1 MKVQKAL
8 ISVSDKTGIL
18 DFTKFLV
25 EQGISIIA
33 TGGTYKYLKGNGIP
47 TKEVSEYI
55 NFPEILGGRVKTL
68 HPKIF
73 GGILANRDNERH
85 KEELEKNGISFI
97 DLIVVNLYPF
107 EKGLKENM
115 SPNEMIELIDIG
127 GVSLIRAGAKNYR
140 DCVVLTSPEQ
150 YKEFQEG
157 FKKNNGNITLP
168 QRIKYARKA
177 FLKTRD
183 YDNLIS
189 GFFSE
194 KLREGEEKEFP
205 EIFSIN
211 LKKISTLRYGEN
223 SHQRSAF
230 YIEKGAENS
239 IGNAIQL
246 NGKQLSYNNIMDAD
260 AALGIV
266 QEFDIPAASVVKH
279 AAPCGVGIGDNI
291 TNAFKKAHISDPI
304 SAFGGIIAL
313 NRKVKIETAQEITA
327 SFFEVVIAPD
337 YEEDALNELK
347 RKKNLRILEIKEMG
361 KRNRYFDYKRVY
373 GGLLVQDADIDIDTP
388 EGWKISSNRE
398 PTERE
403 WEAAKFAWKVVKWV
417 KSNGI
422 VISINDRTLG
432 IGTGQPSR
440 VDSVE
445 IAVKKAHNQ
454 GHFTGATALAS
465 DGFFPFRDSID
476 RASEG
481 GVSVV
486 IEPGGSIRDKEVIQA
501 ANEYN
506 IALIFTG
513 KRHFRH

>member
-1 MKVQKAL
+1 MNIKNAL
-8 ISVSDKTGIL
+8 ISVFDKEGIL
-18 DFTKFLV
+18 DFARFLSK
-25 EQGISIIA
+25 QGIYILA
-33 TGGTYKYLKGNGIP
+33 TGGTYKHLKENDVP
-47 TKEVSEYI
+47 VNEVSEYTG
-55 NFPEILGGRVKTL
+55 FPEILDGRVKTL

-73 GGILANRDNERH
+73 GGILAKRNDEKH
-85 KEELEKNGISFI
+85 KEEVEKNGIKFI
-97 DLIVVNLYPF
+97 DLIVVDLYPF
-107 EKGLKENM
+107 EKGLKEDKT
-115 SPNEMIELIDIG
+115 SEEMIELIDIG
-127 GVSLIRAGAKNYR
+127 GISLIRAAAKNYK
-140 DCVVLTSPEQ
+140 DCVVLTSPDQ
-150 YKEFQEG
+150 YEEFQERL
-157 FKKNNGNITLP
+157 KENNGDITLP
-168 QRIKYARKA
+168 QRIKYAREA
-177 FLKTRD
+177 FLLTKQ
-183 YDNLIS
+183 YDNLIA
-189 GFFSE
+189 GYFSE
-194 KLREGEEKEFP
+194 ILREPSQEGFLD
-205 EIFSIN
+205 IFSIN
-211 LKKISTLRYGEN
+211 LQKSALLRYGEN
-223 SHQRSAF
+223 PHQRSAF
-230 YIEKGAENS
+230 YIEKGANNS

-266 QEFDIPAASVVKH
+266 QEFNVPAASVVKH

-291 TNAFKKAHISDPI
+291 TDAFKKAYISDPI

-313 NRKVKIETAQEITA
+313 NRKVEIETAQEITA

-337 YEEDALNELK
+337 YDEGALNELK
-347 RKKNLRILEIKEMG
+347 RKKNLRILEIKGMG

-373 GGLLVQDADIDIDTP
+373 GGVLVQDADVDIDTM
-388 EGWKISSNRE
+388 EGWQVVSSRE
-398 PTERE
+398 PTEKE
-403 WEAAKFAWKVVKWV
+403 WEAAKFAWKAVKWV

-422 VISINDRTLG
+422 VIAISDRTLG

-476 RASEG
+476 RAAEG